1 MIDCFGKNPTEPQVM
16 VKCGKEKAMSKRYVP
31 SKLFRMRLLIMI
43 FINMCPIFHWVR
55 NNRRILNFYYYICLA
70 EFEKVKNKDSEVIDL
85 LHRDLLDARDSFDK
99 LYGLANFM
107 NSREFRMLV
116 AAAPDKK

>member
-1 MIDCFGKNPTEPQVM
+1 MGEEQQAYTEFLLLY
-16 VKCGKEKAMSKRYVP
+16 MS
-31 SKLFRMRLLIMI
+31 
-43 FINMCPIFHWVR
+43 
-55 NNRRILNFYYYICLA
+55 
-70 EFEKVKNKDSEVIDL
+70 EFEKVKHKDSEVIDL